1 MENELIIPE
10 NKSNEESETIT
21 TENVFRRYFKDNA
34 KERAIAKHRL
44 WLASIEHEYP
54 MPYEP
59 FKIGVYIRYHNQT
72 KYDDYLD
79 KHIQQFTDDIAL
91 CPKWTL
97 VDFYIDKGSKAPAME
112 CSPEWC
118 RLLGDCFE
126 GKVDLIVTQ
135 NKTNVSSD
143 GVELAFIARLLAAQK
158 HPIGIYFIS
167 DDIYTLASYYR
178 ADLKNNSFLP
188 PGYTVL
194 PDDELDVPMIYEA
207 ESKMITERTGD
218 NV

>member
-54 MPYEP
+54 MPYES

-143 GVELAFIARLLAAQK
+143 AVELAFIARLLAAQK

-194 PDDELDVPMIYEA
+194 PDNELDVPMIYEA

>member
-1 MENELIIPE
+1 MENKLIIPE
-10 NKSNEESETIT
+10 NNSIEKNESVIN
-21 TENVFRRYFKDNA
+21 ENVFRRNIKITPYSK
-34 KERAIAKHRL
+34 AIAKHKL
-44 WLASIEHEYP
+44 WLETIDHEYP
-54 MPYEP
+54 MPYIP

-72 KYDDYLD
+72 KYDNYLE

-112 CSPEWC
+112 SSPEWC

-135 NKTNVSSD
+135 NKSSVSSD
-143 GVELAFIARLLAAQK
+143 EVELAFIARLLAAQR

-178 ADLKNNSFLP
+178 TDLKNNNFLP

-194 PDDELDVPMIYEA
+194 PDDELDVPMNYEA
-207 ESKMITERTGD
+207 AGRMIVEKA
-218 NV
+218 VE

>member
-143 GVELAFIARLLAAQK
+143 AVELAFIARLLAAQK

>member
-1 MENELIIPE
+1 MENELIIHE
-10 NKSNEESETIT
+10 QEEIESSDSVYV
-21 TENVFRRYFKDNA
+21 ENVFRRHYIESE
-34 KERAIAKHRL
+34 KERAIAKHKL
-44 WLASIEHEYP
+44 WLATIEHEYP
-54 MPYEP
+54 MPYIP

-72 KYDDYLD
+72 KYDDYIE
-79 KHIQQFTDDIAL
+79 KHIQQFTDDIML

-97 VDFYIDKGSKAPAME
+97 VDFYIDKGSKAPSME
-112 CSPEWC
+112 SSPEWC

-135 NKTNVSSD
+135 NKSSVSTD
-143 GVELAFIARLLAAQK
+143 GEELGFIARILAAQK

-178 ADLKNNSFLP
+178 ADLKNDDVLP

-194 PDDELDVPMIYEA
+194 PDDELDVPMIYIPETKLIA
-207 ESKMITERTGD
+207 EKAVDE
-218 NV
+218 